1 MKSKYDSYLYFT
13 DSFDKFLYKNVD
25 SVIYIFDEIK
35 YNFDIK
41 FANYACNSNSIEYRK
56 QIRATNDLEA
66 YYVFIEYLFDYHKSN
81 ISFVREQL
89 SKLEK
94 IERDINLKKYVYEEE
109 IDFQNN
115 YNYIVNFSYF
125 NTIIRVIYHNNI
137 LHFQYSFRDDKQT
150 KRIIPDCDKVIE
162 HYKETVKRD
171 IEHQNRAIERNKKDL
186 RAISIRRNKFKDL
199 FPEFYM

>member
-1 MKSKYDSYLYFT
+1 MF
-13 DSFDKFLYKNVD
+13 
-25 SVIYIFDEIK
+25 
-35 YNFDIK
+35 
-41 FANYACNSNSIEYRK
+41 
-56 QIRATNDLEA
+56 
-66 YYVFIEYLFDYHKSN
+66 FIEYLYDYHKSN